1 MRLTIYFLVSH
12 LYHQFPG
19 KQNMKKHIGS
29 TIALIL
35 GVLSFA
41 SGVNFI
47 SGVNSDSPSGLVTG
61 PVIILGALAYRSAK
75 KRKSGEVNNTNLRKG
90 LEILALVMIAS
101 AILLQNDLRYQIITD
116 PVSNMIIPLWA
127 IIAYTVI
134 AFKNRKTADKIVAV
148 IKDD

>member
-1 MRLTIYFLVSH
+1 
-12 LYHQFPG
+12 
-19 KQNMKKHIGS
+19 MKKHIGS

-47 SGVNSDSPSGLVTG
+47 SGVKSGSPSGLVTG

-75 KRKSGEVNNTNLRKG
+75 KRKIGEVNNTRLRKG
-90 LEILALVMIAS
+90 LEMLAVVMIAA
-101 AILLQNDLRYQIITD
+101 AILLQKDLINLIYTD
-116 PVSNMIIPLWA
+116 PVPNMIIPLWA

-134 AFKNRKTADKIVAV
+134 AFKTRKTAEKIGAV
-148 IKDD
+148 NKDD